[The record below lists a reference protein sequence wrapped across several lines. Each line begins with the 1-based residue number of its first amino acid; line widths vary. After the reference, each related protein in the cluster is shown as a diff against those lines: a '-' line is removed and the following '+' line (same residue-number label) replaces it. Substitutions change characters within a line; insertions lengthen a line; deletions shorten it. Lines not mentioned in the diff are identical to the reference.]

1 VSTLSACK
9 ACGAPLPPP
18 PRTGGRRR
26 SFCSDRCRAAF
37 HRRGRIRVG
46 PAATEASPEVRELR
60 GELLEALLR
69 KLRAGVAT
77 AADCETLRKLLVDL
91 ERSSASP
98 AAPAAEDPL
107 EELRQK
113 ILRRFGEDA
122 AAS

>member
-9 ACGAPLPPP
+9 ACGAALPPP

-26 SFCSDRCRAAF
+26 SFCSDRCRARF
-37 HRRGRIRVG
+37 NRGRIRVG
-46 PAATEASPEVRELR
+46 PAAAEASPEVREIR

-69 KLRAGVAT
+69 KLRAGVAS